1 MTQLSLFGE
10 GTTAPSSSLVGLRL
24 RLPSPCGACGSTI
37 VTIGTSKGPHSA
49 AIACGRCHKHRGWL
63 SRAEFDRIAADVE
76 ISPGDLDEVVRRGLN
91 ASEEL
96 PLLLKA
102 LGIDKV
108 KLDRTQPLVLRD
120 MMRVCALCA
129 QKTECD
135 RDLVAGSAAEHY
147 RSYCPNAP
155 TIGEPSR
162 KATPANAPAAPTS
175 AIV

>member
-1 MTQLSLFGE
+1 MTTQSK
-10 GTTAPSSSLVGLRL
+10 PYSR
-24 RLPSPCGACGSTI
+24 
-37 VTIGTSKGPHSA
+37 VTFLINTFA
-49 AIACGRCHKHRGWL
+49 DWLKHRREIDEIRRL
-63 SRAEFDRIAADVE
+63 DRAEFDRIAADLE

-102 LGIDKV
+102 LGIDEA

-155 TIGEPSR
+155 TIGELGETLAR
-162 KATPANAPAAPTS
+162 
-175 AIV
+175 